1 MMKYIIP
8 IILILFISSC
18 SISVISQYND
28 YQDDFKSYNNKIDN
42 AVFDMERLR
51 LINASTEKIYNQ
63 ATEIESIIDS
73 FISESNQFR
82 EFLINNKAEL
92 QSEGIDVDNRIM
104 VLNDF
109 TLSLEKEKFKWSV
122 AKLMLVEKNP

>member
-1 MMKYIIP
+1 MVKYIIS

-18 SISVISQYND
+18 SSSVVSQYNN

-51 LINASTEKIYNQ
+51 LINASSEKIYNQ

-104 VLNDF
+104 ALNDF
-109 TLSLEKEKFKWSV
+109 VLSLEKEKFKWSV